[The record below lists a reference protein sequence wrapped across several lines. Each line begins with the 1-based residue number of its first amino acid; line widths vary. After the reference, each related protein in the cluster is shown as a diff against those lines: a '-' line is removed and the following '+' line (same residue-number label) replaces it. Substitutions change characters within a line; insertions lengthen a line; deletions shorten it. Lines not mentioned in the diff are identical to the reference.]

1 MTSLYS
7 EVVKNEVKMITSAL
21 ARNTNDF
28 RGTFFDAFE
37 GKISLPG
44 ETKSVFFILKKAI
57 LSKNEQYGFW
67 LSVAGFGN
75 GLL

>member
-1 MTSLYS
+1 MAFFQTMK
-7 EVVKNEVKMITSAL
+7 EREI
-21 ARNTNDF
+21 R
-28 RGTFFDAFE
+28 FFDAFE
-37 GKISLPG
+37 GKISLSW